1 MAIQRDF
8 YYEAADLT
16 ITGAYHKISQVGLR
30 YECAARTSGDQ
41 GGGPHEEECDGEISY
56 DIFAS
61 SGVRFSHATPLDG
74 ALIKWPLDA
83 WNNTEVVDSNTLLA
97 SAYGYLK
104 TGELT
109 GGSDV

>member
-30 YECAARTSGDQ
+30 YECAAQPSGHQ
-41 GGGPHEEECDGEISY
+41 GGGPHEQECDLEIAY
-56 DIFAS
+56 DVFAS

-74 ALIKWPLDA
+74 GMIKLPLD
-83 WNNTEVVDSNTLLA
+83 
-97 SAYGYLK
+97 
-104 TGELT
+104 
-109 GGSDV
+109 